1 MEKIIEV
8 KEKLQELDYKAYSI
22 HQLEPKFQDFFGGT
36 LVCRKDNIKFMYL
49 DENKIATLLELNY
62 ADIANVHIDNILV
75 DIKMKNGIVYH
86 LHQLRQD
93 LFEILKDFKGQ
104 YLSIE
109 NKQAIH
115 VLQCYEV
122 VKKNNILNITG
133 AEMDEYNVSKPFRY
147 AIDLNTIDNICED
160 YLGEE
165 EFREVFIN
173 LENGKE
179 LAIWTE

>member
-1 MEKIIEV
+1 MKKTISI

-49 DENKIATLLELNY
+49 DENKIVTLLELKY

-75 DIKMKNGIVYH
+75 DIEMKNGVVYH

-115 VLQCYEV
+115 VLQDYKIKQNGCV
-122 VKKNNILNITG
+122 LNIMG
-133 AEMDEYNVSKPFRY
+133 AEIDEYNASKLFRY

-165 EFREVFIN
+165 EFREVFFKI
-173 LENGKE
+173 KDKDV
-179 LAIWTE
+179 AIWCE